1 MPAALALARALH
13 LTPREALFLLRES
26 RALPAE
32 LDANTAQALATSLNA
47 AGVDATPIDV
57 PPSSSRCASHPSL
70 TGESPCDDCR
80 TLVCPLCAPLC
91 RSCTARRATAAR
103 WKRLRVVVLLT
114 VLFAVASWGVWKQR
128 SLNRRNA
135 WLRPLRVS
143 LVLVTTHTLT
153 NDELL
158 TWHDG
163 AKSLERWFADEAER
177 LGFRFEQP
185 FSIQLAPNVV
195 NENAPSPPETS
206 GEWVNDSRAALGLRN
221 QLEALATRGG
231 GSESDLR
238 IVIAL
243 RERGSSAHRVE
254 GVGEAGGS
262 VGLVEGTA
270 GDVKLT
276 LELLAIAHELLHLV
290 GAQDAYDAEGH
301 AIAPRGLAEPE
312 LGTSQRSAE
321 VMVGEVPTGPREGR
335 LPTSLSEVRIGEVT
349 AREIGWR

>member
-1 MPAALALARALH
+1 MPAALALARTLH
-13 LTPREALFLLRES
+13 ITPREALVLLRNA
-26 RALPAE
+26 RTLPAE
-32 LDANTAQALATSLNA
+32 FDANTAQALATSLKA

-57 PPSSSRCASHPSL
+57 PPSSSRCDAHPSL
-70 TGESPCDDCR
+70 TGELPCDDCR
-80 TLVCPLCAPLC
+80 TLICPLCAPQC
-91 RSCTARRATAAR
+91 RTCAARRATTAR

-114 VLFAVASWGVWKQR
+114 VLLGVAVWGALRQR

-143 LVLVTTHTLT
+143 VVLVSPRTLSSE
-153 NDELL
+153 ELL
-158 TWHDG
+158 TWNDG
-163 AKSLERWFADEAER
+163 TRDLERWFSDEAER
-177 LGFRFEQP
+177 LGFRFDQP

-206 GEWVNDSRAALGLRN
+206 GEWVNDSRAALDLRD

-231 GSESDLR
+231 GGQSDLR
-238 IVIAL
+238 IVVAL
-243 RERGSSAHRVE
+243 RDRGDSPHRVE

-262 VGLVEGTA
+262 VGLVEGSV

-290 GAQDAYDAEGH
+290 GAKDAYDAEGH
-301 AIAPRGLAEPE
+301 AITPRGLAEPE
-312 LGTSQRSAE
+312 LGDAQHHAE
-321 VMVGEVPTGPREGR
+321 VMVGEVPTGPHEGR